1 MLLAHRLSPD
11 ATVLEALMDM
21 HARVKIGF
29 GLAAALSC
37 FAVACA
43 AQGPNDSRFGASSVI
58 AHPDASASPSPTAS
72 PVPKIYVANAGGGS
86 ITIYPKGANGNVAPV
101 RTIQGP
107 DTDLHDPTG
116 IAVDSLGYIYV
127 GNIGNT
133 PADIDV
139 YRPSA
144 KGDAVPVRH
153 ITPVAPHPV
162 LDGARGMAVDAV
174 NDLYVAV
181 PGEGILEYAAGA
193 KGDVAPIATIAGS
206 NVVCANPAGVDI
218 DAAGNIWAAD
228 GGAVCEY
235 PSGSNGNVTPSRA
248 IIGDLTGLFNATDV
262 KVNASD
268 SIFVSPASEG
278 SPLLRFASTANGN
291 VAPAATIA
299 MPTSLPTPY
308 PASIALLGTT
318 VYVGVGSAQST
329 LADGVA
335 SWAQTANG
343 TPAPKRLIT
352 GNNTGM
358 VELFYIAIH

>member
-1 MLLAHRLSPD
+1 
-11 ATVLEALMDM
+11 M
-21 HARVKIGF
+21 HTSVKIGF
-29 GLAAALSC
+29 ALLAVVSGLAG
-37 FAVACA
+37 ACA
-43 AQGPNDSRFGASSVI
+43 AQGPNDSRFSANAVI

-86 ITIYPKGANGNVAPV
+86 ITIFPKGANGNVAPV
-101 RTIQGP
+101 RIIQGP

-116 IAVDSLGYIYV
+116 IAVDALGFIYV

-133 PADIDV
+133 PADVDV

-153 ITPVAPHPV
+153 IAPASPHPA
-162 LDGARGMAVDAV
+162 LNGARGMALDAA
-174 NDLYVAV
+174 NDLYIAV

-193 KGDVAPIATIAGS
+193 KGDVAPVAAIAGS
-206 NVVCANPAGVDI
+206 NVVCANPVGVDI
-218 DAAGNIWAAD
+218 DTGGNIWAVD

-235 PSGSNGNVTPSRA
+235 PAGSNGNVTPSRA
-248 IIGDLTGLFNATDV
+248 IIGDLTGLSNATDV
-262 KVNASD
+262 KVNASG
-268 SIFVSPASEG
+268 SIFVSPAAEG

-329 LADGVA
+329 LANGVA
-335 SWAQTANG
+335 SWAQAADG

-352 GNNTGM
+352 GNNTGID
-358 VELFYIAIH
+358 ELFYIAIH